1 LVLNTLDNYIK
12 EKYYVGK
19 QIRFTGVHMA
29 RKPNRMYRHIRG
41 PNNTR
46 KEYMGGIPASRITQ
60 FDLGLKDN
68 ARFSHGLTLVAKES
82 VQIRHNAL
90 EAARIAANK
99 YIQKRAGAKNY
110 HLKIRVYPHQVLR
123 ENKQATGAGADRIS
137 QGMRASFGKAV
148 STASRVHRGQ
158 KIMTLYF
165 DKPYYESAK
174 KALWKAGQKLPSPC
188 SIVDEEWRKKSK
200 GPEA

>member
-1 LVLNTLDNYIK
+1 MGGI
-12 EKYYVGK
+12 
-19 QIRFTGVHMA
+19 MA
-29 RKPNRMYRHIRG
+29 RKPNRMYRHIKG

-68 ARFSHGLTLVAKES
+68 SKFSFGLTLVVKEN

-99 YIQKRAGAKNY
+99 YIQKRAGAKGY
-110 HLKIRVYPHQVLR
+110 HLKVRVYPHQVLR

-137 QGMRASFGKAV
+137 QGMRAAFGKSV
-148 STASRVHRGQ
+148 STAARVQSGQ

-165 DKPYYESAK
+165 NTPHYQNAK
-174 KALWKAGQKLPSPC
+174 RALWKAGQKLPSP
-188 SIVDEEWRKKSK
+188 ITIIEEDMGKKS
-200 GPEA
+200 EVSEN

>member
-1 LVLNTLDNYIK
+1 
-12 EKYYVGK
+12 
-19 QIRFTGVHMA
+19 MS
-29 RKPNRMYRHIRG
+29 RKPNRMYRQIRG

-46 KEYMGGIPASRITQ
+46 REYMGGIPASRITQ

-68 ARFSHGLTLVAKES
+68 ARFLYGLTLVAKEN

-99 YIQKRAGAKNY
+99 YIQKRVGPKNY
-110 HLKIRVYPHQVLR
+110 HLKIRIYPHQVLR

-148 STASRVHRGQ
+148 SSASRVHRGQ
-158 KIMTLYF
+158 KIITLFF
-165 DKPYYESAK
+165 DKQHYESAK
-174 KALWKAGQKLPSPC
+174 IALWKASQKLPTPC
-188 SIVDEEWRKKSK
+188 SIVDEDRNKKAS
-200 GPEA
+200 GSGT

>member
-1 LVLNTLDNYIK
+1 
-12 EKYYVGK
+12 
-19 QIRFTGVHMA
+19 MA

-60 FDLGLKDN
+60 FDLGFKDN
-68 ARFSHGLTLVAKES
+68 AKFSNGLTLVVKES

-99 YIQKRAGAKNY
+99 YIQKRAGARNY
-110 HLKIRVYPHQVLR
+110 HLKIRVYPHHVLR

-148 STASRVHRGQ
+148 SSASRVHGGQ
-158 KIMTLYF
+158 KIMSLYF
-165 DKPYYESAK
+165 DKPYYQSAK
-174 KALWKAGQKLPSPC
+174 IALWKASQKLPSPC
-188 SIVDEEWRKKSK
+188 SIVEEEWKKKTEGSK
-200 GPEA
+200 G